1 MEHLQAMNRRL
12 TLLIGVL
19 SVVSGVLTDD
29 CPSFFNKDAKG
40 SCTIR
45 ECLNGGYP
53 DDANKTCIC
62 PSGYLGIHCEAV
74 KTSMPPD
81 NHFKAGGTSF
91 NIININLYTQYWG
104 FKTYDNIKKGLS
116 NHLDSYPNG
125 YDNYNL
131 LETTGKPYLDISDQE
146 VFGSYSFQSILS
158 LTSET
163 FFKLDNWTDTGLYWC
178 YEVPIFD
185 QLIQMIQQ
193 KNLKNTV
200 ITILTQHPPSNDR
213 HDEAREIAVSFGI
226 RVNVLW
232 IKDDTFNRCTNEK
245 IAQFK
250 TFVDITG
257 GLFVQLQSELNDS
270 STVNLVSQVFLTHY
284 KPQYV
289 SIQSFS
295 DCSTPQ
301 QVPVVTDPTV
311 NGPYNFVFLGENA
324 KPGIDGFRTCSLL
337 QPLRSV
343 DNKLAIFQS
352 LNPVCSS
359 ITIQASNDSCTAII
373 FTNANATV
381 GPLDLTIYVTY
392 VEDQSIDASRYAIVE
407 GVPFYPAFHIESS
420 SEASTTLNSIS
431 ASFDIDWRVTP
442 QNRSPATFEWISN
455 KTMQCDASQTYSLY
469 LHITVG
475 DTNVQRAVRVACVP
489 APIATTVSVVSTTAV
504 PTSIPTTVFTSSS
517 AASTITFTDSSSS
530 TSSSVTP
537 STCPYTQNYATFLFA
552 YAADFN
558 PTTYGMVSRTI
569 GNLVKKNFPN
579 NQTLANKLIDL
590 EQPQN
595 IKYTN
600 NIVNFTTNCDVDI
613 PNATLTATD
622 IKASDALDAI
632 KSFLNDHHSGRLEG
646 SVVFILLNRLP
657 KDLSSADNDLS
668 PEDYDKLTNLNIK
681 VFPIISISSLAKGA
695 LAGRS
700 GAVFN
705 KIAAQ
710 TNGHYVIADDSIGPD
725 TNSDYNKIVS
735 NFMNTAYN
743 QNLLFTRNMGVN
755 RIGTNLGVV
764 KIPKSA
770 TDSPNITVTI
780 TVSLSAV
787 DAHQP
792 QPPSKL
798 VLGIKPNPNFTNT
811 KGILIDF
818 NTTLPNQFSNS
829 NYYTTTI
836 ELEAGIERELFLQY
850 VAGSD
855 NNDLL
860 IRMWAAGDAF
870 REATYM
876 NYNEN
881 AELHFTNN
889 STINEDFGAALQFQF
904 SGACSHDK
912 TATLLITDCNGV
924 VSAKYDS
931 DQVASTSSGFY
942 QFIPFFCSSQPTPAT
957 CISGAESKYDA
968 QFVSDSFSITQSF
981 QCRPGGGPIDTC
993 QRKDANGNNQCSG
1006 IAPFKRG
1013 PHANLYDCSNHG
1025 HLEYNDTTKLF
1036 RCKCDDEN
1044 FSGQSCEIATCS
1056 TKNSDPLATDNNYHT
1071 YTVVVG
1077 LEQANG
1083 FLVLDDAQKLFGLSC
1098 LDSLSYVWKYQLLTV
1113 CADGKYDMLYSGS
1126 NLKNFKDMFF
1136 LASNDSKVARP
1147 CNTLAQDGVHDLT
1160 DIYKQ
1165 SVKGIGRN
1173 VKGIIVYFSEA
1184 SKMINVT
1191 LEDFITASQPYQQ
1204 QFFVYAIDETEI
1216 FPLTGGDNIVKAAMS
1231 TGGFLIQSYI
1241 DSDSLDHIDAKF
1253 LPDLLGSS
1261 SSISWMSTEQNSDF
1275 VISTSSPDIQSYLI
1289 TYGTGGD
1296 LSNQNSLNLTCT
1308 DSDDTATMCQI
1319 KGHTKVLGRVDKGP
1333 YYVAV
1338 YSLND
1343 ALVPKAQIISDL
1355 GKDSSDAVS
1364 TSSSDARTILAI
1376 MLNNTFNIVANNG
1389 DGGITRNAQRNGCT
1403 FGWTSYSVFSDKK
1416 YETGVNI
1423 AQITIEG
1430 PGSNTYTRF
1439 FPFGT
1444 SSSPACH
1451 NGGTSITSTGS
1462 CKCPSNY
1469 QGPDCSLVNC
1479 SGSSKPNAWSDVCIC
1494 ANIDDV
1500 VCANQYTSVF

>member
-1 MEHLQAMNRRL
+1 MNRGII
-12 TLLIGVL
+12 LLLGIL
-19 SVVSGVLTDD
+19 SVVSGVSTDD
-29 CPSFFNKDAKG
+29 CPSFFNDGVDG
-40 SCTIR
+40 SCTVR
-45 ECLNGGYP
+45 QCLNGGYL
-53 DDANKTCIC
+53 DNASKTCIC
-62 PSGYLGIHCEAV
+62 PSGYLGIHCEAI

-104 FKTYDNIKKGLS
+104 FKTYDNIKKGLDI
-116 NHLDSYPNG
+116 HLNSYPNG
-125 YDNYNL
+125 YDSYNL
-131 LETTGKPYLDISDQE
+131 LETTGNPYLDTSDQE
-146 VFGSYSFQSILS
+146 VFGYSFKNIST
-158 LTSET
+158 LTSAP
-163 FFKLDNWTDTGLYWC
+163 FKLDNWTDTGLYWC
-178 YEVPIFD
+178 YEVPIFE

-200 ITILTQHPPSNDR
+200 ITILTQHPPSNDK

-232 IKDDTFNRCTNEK
+232 IKDDTFNRCTNEN

-284 KPQYV
+284 NPQYV

-295 DCSTPQ
+295 DCSVPQ

-352 LNPVCSS
+352 LNPMCSS
-359 ITIQASNDSCTAII
+359 ITIQSSNDSCTAII

-381 GPLDLTIYVTY
+381 GPLDLAIYVTY

-420 SEASTTLNSIS
+420 SGAAITLNFIS
-431 ASFDIDWRVTP
+431 ASFDTDWKVTP
-442 QNRSPATFEWISN
+442 QDRSPATFEWVSN
-455 KTMQCDASQTYSLY
+455 KTIQCDASQTYSLY
-469 LHITVG
+469 LNITVG
-475 DTNVQRAVRVACVP
+475 GTIVQRAVRVACVP

-504 PTSIPTTVFTSSS
+504 PTSIPTTASIPTTSSS
-517 AASTITFTDSSSS
+517 AASTITSTDSSSS

-569 GNLVKKNFPN
+569 GNLIKKNFPN
-579 NQTLANKLIDL
+579 NQILANKLIDM

-595 IKYTN
+595 ISYTN
-600 NIVNFTTNCDVDI
+600 NVVNFTTNCDVDI
-613 PNATLTATD
+613 PNATLAATD

-632 KSFLNDHHSGRLEG
+632 KSFLKDDHMGRLEG
-646 SVVFILLNRLP
+646 SVMFILLNRLP
-657 KDLSSADNDLS
+657 KDLSSTGNDLD
-668 PEDYDKLTNLNIK
+668 PDEYDKLTNLNIK
-681 VFPIISISSLAKGA
+681 VIPSISSLAKGA

-705 KIAAQ
+705 KLAAQ

-743 QNLLFTRNMGVN
+743 QNLLFTRNVGVN

-764 KIPKSA
+764 RIPTSA
-770 TDSPNITVTI
+770 TGSPNITVTI

-792 QPPSKL
+792 LPPSKL
-798 VLGIKPNPNFTNT
+798 VLGIKPNPNFSNT

-818 NTTLPNQFSNS
+818 NTLPNQFSNS
-829 NYYTTTI
+829 NYYTTTV
-836 ELEAGIERELFLQY
+836 ELEAGIDRELVLQY

-870 REATYM
+870 RQATYM
-876 NYNEN
+876 NYDE
-881 AELHFTNN
+881 
-889 STINEDFGAALQFQF
+889 STGAHLSNVIKIDEDYGAALNFQF

-931 DQVASTSSGFY
+931 DQVASASSDNF
-942 QFIPFFCSSQPTPAT
+942 QFIPFFCSSQPTPTT

-981 QCRPGGGPIDTC
+981 QCRPGVGPIDTC
-993 QRKDANGNNQCSG
+993 KLKDANGNNQCSG

-1025 HLEYNDTTKLF
+1025 HLEYDATNNVF
-1036 RCKCDDEN
+1036 RCKCDNEN

-1077 LEQANG
+1077 LDQANG
-1083 FLVLDDAQKLFGLSC
+1083 FLPLDDAQELFGS
-1098 LDSLSYVWKYQLLTV
+1098 LDSLSHVWKYQLLTV

-1126 NLKNFKDMFF
+1126 DLKNFKDMF
-1136 LASNDSKVARP
+1136 NDTNYLKIART
-1147 CNTLAQDGVHDLT
+1147 CNTPAQAGVHDLT

-1173 VKGIIVYFSEA
+1173 VKGIIVYFSEV

-1191 LEDFITASQPYQQ
+1191 LDDFITASQPYQQ
-1204 QFFVYAIDETEI
+1204 QLFVYAFDESAI
-1216 FPLTGGDNIVKAAMS
+1216 IPLTVGDSVVKAAMS
-1231 TGGFLIQSYI
+1231 TGGFLIQSFI
-1241 DSDSLDHIDAKF
+1241 DNGPRDHIDGTF
-1253 LPDLLGSS
+1253 LPALLGSS
-1261 SSISWMSTEQNSDF
+1261 STISWMSTSQNSDF
-1275 VISTSSPDIQSYLI
+1275 SISTSSPDIVSYLI
-1289 TYGTGGD
+1289 TYEVGD
-1296 LSNQNSLNLTCT
+1296 ELSTQNSLINPNFVCKT
-1308 DSDDTATMCQI
+1308 SDNTAAMCKI
-1319 KGHTKVLGRVDKGP
+1319 NGSTNVIGRVDKGQ

-1343 ALVPKAQIISDL
+1343 ALAPKAQIISDL
-1355 GKDSSDAVS
+1355 GKDFSDAVS
-1364 TSSSDARTILAI
+1364 TSSSDARTIMAI
-1376 MLNNTFNIVANNG
+1376 MLNDTFNIVANSG
-1389 DGGITRNAQRNGCT
+1389 DGGITRNAQRTGCT

-1416 YETGVNI
+1416 YGTGVNI
-1423 AQITIEG
+1423 AKITIEG
-1430 PGSNTYTRF
+1430 PDKTYTRF

-1444 SSSPACH
+1444 SSAPACH
-1451 NGGTSITSTGS
+1451 NGGTPVTSTGS
-1462 CKCPSNY
+1462 CNCPPNF
-1469 QGPDCSLVNC
+1469 QGPDCSLVYC

-1494 ANIDDV
+1494 ASIDDV
-1500 VCANQYTSVF
+1500 VCAKQYTSMF